1 MASRYIDTTAV
12 IQTIGCVF
20 NNPKLL
26 DYTDKYTITEDD
38 FDNEFHKIVYGS
50 IYKLHELG
58 AESITLD
65 AINDFL
71 STRPKYQAIYIT
83 QKGDKWI
90 KEASVHSNLSTF
102 DYYYSRLKKMSLLR
116 AYDKFGI
123 NVEDIF
129 DPDNILDTKKRQL
142 QEEWL
147 DNASLERIAQRVDD
161 KIEEIKY
168 QYISNVEG
176 DAYQA
181 GNDIDDLIDDFL
193 EHPEIG
199 APLFGPLINTVT
211 RGARL
216 RKFYLRSAATGV
228 GKSRSMIADACYLSC
243 EKYYQEGIGWIKSGG
258 GCEPVLFGTTEQTK
272 DEVQTMMLAFLSNVN
287 EDHIL
292 NGQYQ
297 NDELA
302 RVREAGQILRK
313 ANLYIVEL
321 PDFSLQDIE
330 NIIKKNIRD
339 HNVKYVF
346 WDYIHTSIKILEE
359 ISKRSGG
366 VKLREDNILFM
377 LSTRLKDIC
386 NQYGI
391 FIMSATQLNA
401 DYQYSETPDQNL
413 LRGAKSMADKIDVGM
428 LLLQARD
435 NDYQSLEK
443 ILETNTF
450 ERPTIKLSVYKN
462 RRGKYKGI
470 YLWCKADLGCCRI
483 IPMFCTNWSYEL
495 INMENV
501 KIRIAE
507 DSAF

>member
-1 MASRYIDTTAV
+1 
-12 IQTIGCVF
+12 
-20 NNPKLL
+20 L

-38 FDNEFHKIVYGS
+38 FDNEFHKVVYGS

-71 STRPKYQAIYIT
+71 STRPKYQAIYIS

-90 KEASVHSNLSTF
+90 AEASAHSNLSTF

-129 DPDNILDTKKRQL
+129 DPNNILDTKKKQL

-147 DNASLERIAQRVDD
+147 DNASLERIAQRIDD

-168 QYISNVEG
+168 QYISNIEG

-181 GNDIDDLIDDFL
+181 GNDIDDLIDDLL

-216 RKFYLRSAATGV
+216 RKFYLRSAASGV
-228 GKSRSMIADACYLSC
+228 GKSRTMIADACYLSC
-243 EKYYQEGIGWIKSGG
+243 EKYYQDGIGWIKSGG
-258 GCEPVLFGTTEQTK
+258 GREPVLFISTEQTK
-272 DEVQTMMLAFLSNVN
+272 DEIQTMMLAFLSNIN

-321 PDFSLQDIE
+321 PDFSLQDVE
-330 NIIKKNIRD
+330 NVIKKNIRD
-339 HNVKYVF
+339 HNIKYVF
-346 WDYIHTSIKILEE
+346 
-359 ISKRSGG
+359 
-366 VKLREDNILFM
+366 N
-377 LSTRLKDIC
+377 
-386 NQYGI
+386 YGTMKY
-391 FIMSATQLNA
+391 F
-401 DYQYSETPDQNL
+401 
-413 LRGAKSMADKIDVGM
+413 
-428 LLLQARD
+428 
-435 NDYQSLEK
+435 
-443 ILETNTF
+443 
-450 ERPTIKLSVYKN
+450 SVYQ
-462 RRGKYKGI
+462 RG
-470 YLWCKADLGCCRI
+470 L
-483 IPMFCTNWSYEL
+483 
-495 INMENV
+495 
-501 KIRIAE
+501 
-507 DSAF
+507 